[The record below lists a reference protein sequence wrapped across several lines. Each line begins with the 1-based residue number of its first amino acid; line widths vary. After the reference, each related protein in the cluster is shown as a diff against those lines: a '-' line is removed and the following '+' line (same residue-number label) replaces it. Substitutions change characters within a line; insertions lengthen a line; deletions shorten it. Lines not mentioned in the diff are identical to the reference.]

1 MGVFRL
7 LLAFCVISTH
17 TSGIMGVSMMSGEM
31 AVQGLFFG
39 SGFFMALGLG
49 GGEGVD
55 ARGV

>member
-31 AVQGLFFG
+31 AVQVFFMI
-39 SGFFMALGLG
+39 SGFYLALVLDG
-49 GGEGVD
+49 
-55 ARGV
+55 